1 MTDLTPLIPELFLI
15 GWTIVILLV
24 DLFFKRKSRSLT
36 GYLSLIGLAITGF
49 LLFRMVGY
57 QGETGYPLYGDPGG
71 KMWGG
76 MFTTDGF
83 ALFFKIIILGSAFFA
98 VGSSFGIVGRMSH
111 HRGEY
116 YALLLFSTIGMLFLV
131 SAKELITLYVG
142 LELTTIPLFIL
153 AAYHKTSK
161 ASAEAGIKYLVIG
174 AASSAVLLYGLSI
187 IYGLTGTTY
196 LQQIAVNLAIYSGMT
211 SGSILA
217 LSFAMMMIFVGLAF
231 KMAVVPFH
239 MWAPDVYEGAPTPIT
254 AFLSVGSKAAG
265 LAAIIRIFCIMF
277 YDYGLENESA
287 DWSIIV
293 ALVAAVTMILGNVLA
308 IRQSSIKR
316 MLAYSSIAQA
326 GYILIGL
333 AAAPYLFHD
342 ANLAFRGLGVA
353 SAGFY
358 MFAYLFANMGAFAV
372 VTIYSERTGSDKIS
386 DYAGLSKSSPVLAAL
401 MALFLLSLAGIPPL
415 VGFLA
420 KYYVFAAAVRAGLT
434 WLVILALLMA
444 VVSLYYYANI
454 IRLMYLRPDSNPHK
468 VVPSF
473 PAGLVLSLCGLGV
486 VIFGILPQSI
496 LELALA
502 AAVSFTF

>member
-1 MTDLTPLIPELFLI
+1 MIDLTPLIPELFLI
-15 GWTIVILLV
+15 VWAIVVLIV
-24 DLFFKRKSRSLT
+24 DLFYKGKNGSLT
-36 GYLSLIGLAITGF
+36 GYLSMIGILITGF
-49 LLFRMVGY
+49 LLFRLVGY

-83 ALFFKIIILGSAFFA
+83 ALFFKMIILGSAFFTI
-98 VGSSFGIVGRMSH
+98 GSSFGLVGRMSH

-153 AAYHKTSK
+153 AAYNKTVK
-161 ASAEAGIKYLVIG
+161 ASAEAGLKYLVIG

-211 SGSILA
+211 SGTVLA
-217 LSFAMMMIFVGLAF
+217 LSFAMMMILAGLAF
-231 KMAVVPFH
+231 KLAVVPFH

-277 YDYGLENESA
+277 YDYGLENDSA
-287 DWSIIV
+287 NWSSIV
-293 ALVAAVTMILGNVLA
+293 AAIAAVTMVMGNVMA

-342 ANLAFRGLGVA
+342 VNIDFRGLGVA
-353 SAGFY
+353 SSAFY

-372 VTIYSERTGSDKIS
+372 VTIYSERTGSDKIA
-386 DYAGLSKSSPVLAAL
+386 DYAGLSKSSPMLAGV
-401 MALFLLSLAGIPPL
+401 MTVFLLSLAGIPPL

-444 VVSLYYYANI
+444 VVSLYYYANV
-454 IRLMYLRPDSNPHK
+454 IRLMYLRPDPNPHK
-468 VVPSF
+468 ITPSF
-473 PAGLVLSLCGLGV
+473 PAGLVLSLCGIG
-486 VIFGILPQSI
+486 IFLFGFLPQSI
-496 LELALA
+496 LEMALA
-502 AAVSFTF
+502 AALSFTF